1 MAPAGKSACCNNALE
16 ILALKLKICVIL
28 SKFLELSVSVSLS
41 LKYWLLVCNYFLKAK
56 LEKHHPPYSD
66 AIQFPRRGST
76 WTNLKGHYDIFYL
89 GIQLTIL
96 GRLLWILPP
105 VEEQD
110 HSLRHWVSHSLCL
123 WIYVSLHSSWDC
135 RDTEGVNH
143 SRCSDEPSLLSLEV
157 SQEGSK
163 MQKLRVIW
171 QDCP

>member
-1 MAPAGKSACCNNALE
+1 MCCYFIFQGIFLTQEVNPHLLQLLHWQVDSTMAPAGKSACCNNALE

-110 HSLRHWVSHSLCL
+110 HSLRH
-123 WIYVSLHSSWDC
+123 
-135 RDTEGVNH
+135 
-143 SRCSDEPSLLSLEV
+143 
-157 SQEGSK
+157 
-163 MQKLRVIW
+163 
-171 QDCP
+171 